1 MAEILD
7 ACLNGLLQLFTWKA
21 FALQLAGI
29 AIGFM
34 VGILPGLG
42 GPVTLALMLP
52 FIFSMSPV
60 EAFSFLLGMT
70 AVTATTGDITSIL
83 FGVPGEPTTASMIV
97 DGHPMAKKG
106 EAGRALGAALMSSF
120 VGAIFGAL

>member
-1 MAEILD
+1 MVDILD
-7 ACLNGLLQLFTWKA
+7 ACLQGLIQLFTWKA

-52 FIFSMSPV
+52 FIFSMSSGGGFF
-60 EAFSFLLGMT
+60 FS
-70 AVTATTGDITSIL
+70 
-83 FGVPGEPTTASMIV
+83 PW
-97 DGHPMAKKG
+97 DGGCH
-106 EAGRALGAALMSSF
+106 LHHW
-120 VGAIFGAL
+120 

>member
-21 FALQLAGI
+21 FVLQLAGI

-52 FIFSMSPV
+52 FIFTMSPV
-60 EAFSFLLGMT
+60 EACYFLLGMT
-70 AVTATTGDITSIL
+70 AVTATTRDNT
-83 FGVPGEPTTASMIV
+83 
-97 DGHPMAKKG
+97 
-106 EAGRALGAALMSSF
+106 
-120 VGAIFGAL
+120 